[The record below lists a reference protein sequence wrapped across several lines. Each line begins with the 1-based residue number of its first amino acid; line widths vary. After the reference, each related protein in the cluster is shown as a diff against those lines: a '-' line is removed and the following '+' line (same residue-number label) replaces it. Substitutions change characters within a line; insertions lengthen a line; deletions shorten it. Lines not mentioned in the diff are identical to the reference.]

1 MDLTWSVALVQT
13 KMTPPRLLPGIVRR
27 SALLERL
34 GEPCDRGLTVVI
46 APAGSGKTTLLADWS
61 ETLRAREH
69 LVAWLSLD
77 EEDDDPQQFAAYLVG
92 ALCSTCEDIGQQA
105 QQLLRND
112 LMAPGKT
119 IVSVLLNEIA
129 ACGRQVFL
137 VLDDFDRSP
146 SRLIRAMVSRLVRYA
161 PQNFHLLLG
170 VRGEPDLALSQLH
183 TQGKLLRIDADD
195 LRFSVDDAQTFFR
208 QAGGVSLDRPS
219 VELLNEATEGWAAG
233 LQLASLALR
242 DTADAAQ
249 VARTLS
255 GTRLGIDRYLDD
267 TVLAR
272 LPAPMLKFLLYTSI
286 LDRLGAGVCDAVMG
300 EGARSWE
307 KLDWLE
313 RHNVFTRPLDE
324 ERQWFR
330 YHSLLLD
337 ALRRRIARQCPALLP
352 GLHRRASRWFAEAR
366 LWPEAIRHAL
376 AAGEMELAAL
386 WIENCATVMVNRSDV
401 RTLSGWI
408 AKLPPELV
416 HERLRLRLTK
426 AWALALSLQTAEAA
440 REVTALEA
448 QIAQRRA
455 AGALADAALPAE
467 VNALG
472 AIIAGLDDDSSRA
485 LVLVKEAAASPLPN
499 LPWVSRF
506 TETAQIFGL
515 LSEGKFDEVRRIQ
528 TSMPTGG
535 DANQVP
541 LYADVYRESMFG
553 LAELVQGRLQDALRI
568 LEAALARAESALGCD
583 SAAAALPAGY
593 LASIYYERDDL
604 TRTEKMVSGRT
615 AIAME
620 TCPLGSLLRYTCS
633 AARLYARGGDVGS
646 AHAVLEDA
654 RQVAA
659 ARQWLRL
666 RVGCDA
672 EAVRLYL
679 GQGRLAQ
686 ARQTAETLRLAMPP
700 ERSPRTGNLIEIWA
714 SHSMMRA
721 RLLLAHGHAGDAVT
735 LLETL
740 RGEVTDSG
748 RWYLDAL
755 ISILLTL
762 AFEQQG
768 ERVRAFDALEHA
780 LGIAQSTGMING
792 LVDEGAPLR
801 AILERWRGTAANVAS
816 FDPTY
821 LDRLFSAFDTNHR
834 SEGDTPRV
842 PSDLLSARE
851 IEILD
856 HIARGLSNKEI
867 GRALRVAPETV
878 KWHLKNIFEKLN
890 VSSRLEAAQ
899 SGLGLS
905 RAPRPETSARAS
917 LMGIPTAIEP
927 TPEITRL

>member
-1 MDLTWSVALVQT
+1 MKLTRMGVQRDTTHLTWNVALIQT
-13 KMTPPRLLPGIVRR
+13 KMAPPRLPPGIVRR
-27 SALLERL
+27 TALLERL
-34 GEPCDRGLTVVI
+34 GELCDRKLTVVI
-46 APAGSGKTTLLADWS
+46 APAGSGKTTLLAECS
-61 ETLRAREH
+61 ETLREREH

-77 EEDDDPQQFAAYLVG
+77 EEDDDPQQFAAYLVA
-92 ALCSTCEDIGQQA
+92 ALYSTSEDIGQRA

-129 ACGRQVFL
+129 GCGRQVFL

-146 SRLIRAMVSRLVRYA
+146 SRLVRAMVSRLLRYA

-170 VRGEPDLALSQLH
+170 VRSEPDLALGQLS
-183 TQGKLLRIDADD
+183 TQGNLLRIDAAD
-195 LRFSVDDAQTFFR
+195 LRFSVDDAQTFFQ
-208 QAGGVSLDRPS
+208 QAGAVSLDRSS
-219 VELLNEATEGWAAG
+219 VELLNEATEGWVAG

-242 DTADAAQ
+242 DTTDAAQ
-249 VARTLS
+249 LARTLS

-272 LPAPMLKFLLYTSI
+272 LPGPILKFLLHTSI
-286 LDRLGAGVCDAVMG
+286 LDRLGVGVCDAVMG

-313 RHNVFTRPLDE
+313 QHNVFTRPLDE

-330 YHSLLLD
+330 YHSLLSD
-337 ALRRRIARQCPALLP
+337 ALRRRMVRQCPARLP

-376 AAGEMELAAL
+376 AAGEMELASL
-386 WIENCATVMVNRSDV
+386 WIENCATAMVNRSDV

-408 AKLPPELV
+408 AKLPPEVV
-416 HERLRLRLTK
+416 HERLRLTK

-448 QIAQRRA
+448 QIAQRHA
-455 AGALADAALPAE
+455 DGMLADAALLAE
-467 VNALG
+467 VNALS
-472 AIIAGLDDDSSRA
+472 AIIAGLDDDSSRS
-485 LVLVKEAAASPLPN
+485 LVLAKEAAAYPLPK
-499 LPWVSRF
+499 LPWVSHF

-515 LSEGKFDEVRRIQ
+515 LSEGNFDEVRRIQ
-528 TSMPTGG
+528 TSAPARGG
-535 DANQVP
+535 ADQVP

-568 LEAALARAESALGCD
+568 LEAALARAESALGFD
-583 SAAAALPAGY
+583 SVAAALPAGY

-604 TRTEKMVSGRT
+604 VRAQKMVSGRT
-615 AIAME
+615 ALAME
-620 TCPLGSLLRYTCS
+620 TCPLGSLLRYTWS

-659 ARQWLRL
+659 TRQWLRL

-672 EAVRLYL
+672 EAVRLCL
-679 GQGRLAQ
+679 RQGRLAQ
-686 ARQTAETLRLAMPP
+686 ARQIAETLRLAMPP
-700 ERSPRTGNLIEIWA
+700 ECPRRTGSHIEMRA
-714 SHSMMRA
+714 DYSMMRA
-721 RLLLAHGHAGDAVT
+721 RLLLAQGHSRDAVT
-735 LLETL
+735 LLEML
-740 RGEVTDSG
+740 RGEVAASG
-748 RWYLDAL
+748 RWHLDAL
-755 ISILLTL
+755 VSILLTL
-762 AFEQQG
+762 ALEQQG
-768 ERVRAFDALEHA
+768 ERARAFAALQHA
-780 LGIAQSTGMING
+780 LGIAQPTGMING

-801 AILERWRGTAANVAS
+801 AMLERWRGTAANLAS

-821 LDRLFSAFDTNHR
+821 LDRLFSAFDSNHR

-851 IEILD
+851 SEILE

-890 VSSRLEAAQ
+890 VSSRVEAAQ

-905 RAPRPETSARAS
+905 RAPRPETSARGS
-917 LMGIPTAIEP
+917 L
-927 TPEITRL
+927 

>member
-13 KMTPPRLLPGIVRR
+13 KMAPPRLPPGIVRR
-27 SALLERL
+27 TALLERL
-34 GEPCDRGLTVVI
+34 GEPCDRELAVVI
-46 APAGSGKTTLLADWS
+46 APAGSGKTTLLAEWS
-61 ETLRAREH
+61 EVLCAREH

-77 EEDDDPQQFAAYLVG
+77 EDDDDPQQFAAYLVA
-92 ALCSTCEDIGQQA
+92 ALGRTSEDIGQQA
-105 QQLLRND
+105 QQLLRDD

-129 ACGRQVFL
+129 SCGRQVFL

-146 SRLIRAMVSRLVRYA
+146 SRLIRAMVSRLLRYA

-170 VRGEPDLALSQLH
+170 VRSEPELALGQLP
-183 TQGKLLRIDADD
+183 TQGKLLRIDAAD

-208 QAGGVSLDRPS
+208 QAGGVSLDRSS
-219 VELLNEATEGWAAG
+219 VELLNEATEGWVAG

-249 VARTLS
+249 VAHTLS

-267 TVLAR
+267 TVLVR
-272 LPAPMLKFLLYTSI
+272 LPAPILKFLLHTSI

-324 ERQWFR
+324 ERQWYR
-330 YHSLLLD
+330 YHSLLSD
-337 ALRRRIARQCPALLP
+337 ALRRRIARQCAAQLP
-352 GLHRRASRWFAEAR
+352 TLHRRASRWFAEAR

-376 AAGEMELAAL
+376 AAGEMELAAR
-386 WIENCATVMVNRSDV
+386 WIENCATAMVNRSDV
-401 RTLSGWI
+401 LTLSGWI
-408 AKLPPELV
+408 AKLPPALV
-416 HERLRLRLTK
+416 QERLRLRLTK

-440 REVTALEA
+440 REVKALAA
-448 QIAQRRA
+448 QIAQFRA
-455 AGALADAALPAE
+455 DGTLTDAALPAE
-467 VNALG
+467 VNAVS
-472 AIIAGLDDDSSRA
+472 AIIAGLNDDSSRS
-485 LVLVKEAAASPLPN
+485 LVLAKEAATYPLPN

-506 TETAQIFGL
+506 AETAQIFGL
-515 LSEGKFDEVRRIQ
+515 LSEGNFDEVRRIQ
-528 TSMPTGG
+528 ASTPACG

-553 LAELVQGRLQDALRI
+553 LAELVQGRLQDAVRT

-604 TRTEKMVSGRT
+604 ARAQKMVSGRT

-672 EAVRLYL
+672 EAVRFYL
-679 GQGRLAQ
+679 SQGRLVQ

-700 ERSPRTGNLIEIWA
+700 ACSPLTGSFIEIWA
-714 SHSMMRA
+714 SYSMMRA
-721 RLLLAHGHAGDAVT
+721 RLLLAQGHAGDAVT

-740 RGEVTDSG
+740 RDEMATSG

-755 ISILLTL
+755 VSILLTL
-762 AFEQQG
+762 ALEQQG
-768 ERVRAFDALEHA
+768 ERARAFATLEHA
-780 LGIAQSTGMING
+780 LGIAQPTGMING

-801 AILERWRGTAANVAS
+801 ALLERWRGTAANVAS

-834 SEGDTPRV
+834 SEDDTPRV
-842 PSDLLSARE
+842 PSAVLSARE

-890 VSSRLEAAQ
+890 VSSRVEAAQ

-905 RAPRPETSARAS
+905 RASRTETSARAS
-917 LMGIPTAIEP
+917 L
-927 TPEITRL
+927 